1 MQKARFVMMQL
12 IQNKPEKILSSQ
24 SYHLVNKQ
32 VFSIKLLHAIVQCAC
47 NVKTKYQVNP
57 SKAVVVVDRPM
68 YALM

>member
-1 MQKARFVMMQL
+1 MQKAGFVMMQL

-24 SYHLVNKQ
+24 SYHFVNNK

-57 SKAVVVVDRPM
+57 SKAVVGVDRPM
-68 YALM
+68 YALS

>member
-1 MQKARFVMMQL
+1 MQKAGFVMMQL

-24 SYHLVNKQ
+24 NYHFVNNK

-57 SKAVVVVDRPM
+57 SKPVVGVDRPM
-68 YALM
+68 YALS